1 MAVDTNVGY
10 VGSMRKES
18 GHEPVA
24 VQDYL
29 VNEVRSPARHEY
41 VGGLTYAMAGASNA
55 HNRIATNS
63 LVALANRLRKGP
75 CEPFN
80 SDTKIRVRLSFG
92 VHFYYPDVSV
102 TCRPNPQSESFQDEP
117 AVVVEVVS
125 TETRRV
131 DEGEKLLAYT
141 TIRSLAAYLL
151 IEQESAQVVV
161 YRRTEHGF
169 VRETHAG
176 LDAAIPLPEIG
187 CELPLAEVYERIQF
201 PADA

>member
-1 MAVDTNVGY
+1 
-10 VGSMRKES
+10 MRNEP
-18 GHEPVA
+18 GHEHVA
-24 VQDYL
+24 VQAYL
-29 VNEVRSPARHEY
+29 ADEVRSPGRHEY
-41 VGGLTYAMAGASNA
+41 VGGFAYAMAGASNA
-55 HNRIATNS
+55 HNQIATNS

-75 CEPFN
+75 CRPFN

-102 TCRPNPQSESFQDEP
+102 TCRPNPQSESFQDAP
-117 AVVVEVVS
+117 AVLVEVVWA
-125 TETRRV
+125 ETRRV

-141 TIRSLAAYLL
+141 TIPSLAAYLL

-169 VRETHAG
+169 VRETHTG

-187 CELPLAEVYERIQF
+187 CELPLAEVYERVEF
-201 PADA
+201 AADA